1 MHRGHAGDIPAGHAH
16 TNVRVLPYFALRMA
30 AVVELS
36 FLSLTFE
43 QHIIPKRTEIAT
55 ETNTQASDNLQD
67 PHGRPRDDQVQ
78 FSTPAIPCGAFCQAA
93 SHGNR

>member
-1 MHRGHAGDIPAGHAH
+1 MRRGHAGDTPAGHVH
-16 TNVRVLPYFALRMA
+16 ISVHNLPYLTLRMA
-30 AVVELS
+30 AVAELS
-36 FLSLTFE
+36 FISLPLE

-55 ETNTQASDNLQD
+55 GTNTQVSDNLQD
-67 PHGRPRDDQVQ
+67 PRDRPRDDQVQ